1 MNTLVVLFALASV
14 ACGSLVPLA
23 QPLHQPAIVLDPHGR
38 PLDTAEVINAR
49 ALHLQAKALDEHNG
63 HAAVVAPLAHSV
75 AIAPA
80 IFTAPAA
87 VSHQS
92 RVDVISSPSI
102 ATLATH
108 AAPVVA
114 HASPLLAYSGLGYAG
129 HGHYLHKRSLGHF
142 AYAAPA
148 VIAAPAAVSHQSRLD
163 VISSPAVVS
172 HAVAAPV
179 LNHAAPIITVAPAA
193 VSHQSRV
200 DVRTSP
206 AIVSHASVASI
217 GHAALYS
224 GHSAWVAPAY
234 GAHSGHGY
242 AHLLKKRSL
251 AHFLAPVVHTV
262 PSAVSHQS
270 RVDVIS
276 KPAVVSTHITPA
288 VYSAPAVYASPI
300 VSHYAPIAHSAV
312 WTAPLA
318 LKAAHW

>member
-23 QPLHQPAIVLDPHGR
+23 QPLHQSAIVLDPHGR

-49 ALHLQAKALDEHNG
+49 ALHLQAKALDGYYG
-63 HAAVVAPLAHSV
+63 HAAVVAPLTHSV
-75 AIAPA
+75 AV
-80 IFTAPAA
+80 APAA

-92 RVDVISSPSI
+92 RVDVISSPAI
-102 ATLATH
+102 ATIAT
-108 AAPVVA
+108 

-129 HGHYLHKRSLGHF
+129 HGHYLHKRSLDHF

-163 VISSPAVVS
+163 VISSPAIVS
-172 HAVAAPV
+172 HAVTAPVLTHAAPV
-179 LNHAAPIITVAPAA
+179 VALAPAA

-206 AIVSHASVASI
+206 AIVSHASVAPI

-234 GAHSGHGY
+234 GAHTGYGY

-251 AHFLAPVVHTV
+251 AHFEAPVVHTL

-276 KPAVVSTHITPA
+276 KPAVISTHITPA
-288 VYSAPAVYASPI
+288 VYSAPTVYASPI
-300 VSHYAPIAHSAV
+300 VSHYAPLAHSAI